1 MHCPNC
7 ATKASGE
14 QKFCRSCGLRLE
26 KVHQLLSEELST
38 ADLHIE
44 NKIRRFEHWRN
55 AAALATLAIFVI
67 TILVVFIRE
76 IKAAIETGSSE
87 LYGTL
92 IGFIVVIGIL
102 IALSFA
108 MYSAYLRQKLA
119 NRKMQQTAAPSDAA
133 PTAKL
138 SPEAAGVQQ
147 SSITERTTEILET
160 DLLEGGNHV
169 TESSTATR
177 VRSRDGEHAQNA

>member
-26 KVHQLLSEELST
+26 KVYQLLSDELST

-55 AAALATLAIFVI
+55 AVALLTFATFVI
-67 TILVVFIRE
+67 TVLVVFIRE
-76 IKAAIETGSSE
+76 IKAAIDAGSSE

-92 IGFIVVIGIL
+92 VGLIVVIGIL

-108 MYSAYLRQKLA
+108 MYSAYHRQKLV
-119 NRKMQQTAAPSDAA
+119 NRKMQ
-133 PTAKL
+133 
-138 SPEAAGVQQ
+138 
-147 SSITERTTEILET
+147 
-160 DLLEGGNHV
+160 
-169 TESSTATR
+169 
-177 VRSRDGEHAQNA
+177 